1 MLVPFRGA
9 PTWRP
14 DNNRNI
20 CHRVLLLKRKHISP
34 EFRHI
39 ESNNSFSARTIQV
52 ARTWAITPKALL
64 GRHFNV
70 KTLWQ
75 TFLLLYGMLLL
86 PLFTLF
92 SESNTNSKAD
102 KPEALITR
110 SNWNLEQGRE
120 PTTNSTHMWHRVRE
134 SNPGHSGGR
143 RALPPLRHPCIRHV
157 GAPRKGTNM
166 ASPHKAL

>member
-9 PTWRP
+9 PTWRQ

-52 ARTWAITPKALL
+52 ARAITPLLTYAKALL

-70 KTLWQ
+70 TQPINLEIQ
-75 TFLLLYGMLLL
+75 TFSITKRR
-86 PLFTLF
+86 TL
-92 SESNTNSKAD
+92 SSLNVVKRQV
-102 KPEALITR
+102 L
-110 SNWNLEQGRE
+110 
-120 PTTNSTHMWHRVRE
+120 
-134 SNPGHSGGR
+134 
-143 RALPPLRHPCIRHV
+143 
-157 GAPRKGTNM
+157 
-166 ASPHKAL
+166 

>member
-1 MLVPFRGA
+1 MVLYGDAMLVPFRGA

-52 ARTWAITPKALL
+52 ARTSLLTYTKALL

-70 KTLWQ
+70 TQPINLEIQ
-75 TFLLLYGMLLL
+75 TFSITKRR
-86 PLFTLF
+86 TL
-92 SESNTNSKAD
+92 SSLNVIKRQV
-102 KPEALITR
+102 L
-110 SNWNLEQGRE
+110 
-120 PTTNSTHMWHRVRE
+120 
-134 SNPGHSGGR
+134 
-143 RALPPLRHPCIRHV
+143 
-157 GAPRKGTNM
+157 
-166 ASPHKAL
+166 